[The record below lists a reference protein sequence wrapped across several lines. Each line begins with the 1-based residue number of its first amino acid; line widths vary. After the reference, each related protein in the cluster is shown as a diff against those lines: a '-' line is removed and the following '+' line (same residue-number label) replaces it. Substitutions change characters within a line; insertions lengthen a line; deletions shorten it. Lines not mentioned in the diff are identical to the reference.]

1 MESFKEI
8 TTIIHTYINNFNYQQ
23 YFYDSMNSLIQKYI
37 KNNNLDECFV
47 SFSSNY
53 YYFKNLSYFYN
64 YSINN
69 KHYINNL
76 KKLNDKTKNHLLE
89 KGIKV
94 LYNTYIIQINEL
106 INIGLINEL
115 FKNITLI
122 KKYNYT
128 FDSFKHNSNVL
139 YKYLKNVYKI
149 SLKNE

>member
-8 TTIIHTYINNFNYQQ
+8 TKIIHTYINNFNYQQ

-37 KNNNLDECFV
+37 KNNNLDECLV

-76 KKLNDKTKNHLLE
+76 KKLDDKTKNHLLE

-128 FDSFKHNSNVL
+128 FDSFKKNSNVL